1 MTGDRSHLSRRR
13 ALQTLGIALTTGCL
27 RASTGDST
35 ESPGESS
42 PLTGTLTATRDGTSE
57 SPEGTP
63 TAEPEDSPSDSEGPL
78 DPSGLSKG
86 WTDETGLTY
95 KYPGVA
101 GGEMVLT
108 QLEDQETVV
117 ARSLADGS
125 GRWRA
130 PFATDIWI
138 QPRILQS
145 SVLVG
150 STDTLAALSL
160 SDGSERWR
168 YETSGK
174 LRVQP
179 VVARDQGLLVVPV
192 VLGDYE
198 SGRIDGLSL
207 DSGDRV
213 WQFDTSTE
221 ANSLSPVVDGTVYA
235 GYNREIRGYSVDDGT
250 PMPDDEQPVA
260 VDGANISGFPHERL
274 LFAHA
279 GTLYF
284 PVLGGNNRIVAY
296 DPEADEVLWQY
307 EPFGQV
313 LTFDAWGETL
323 AFGADDNAVYGL
335 DRSTGT
341 RRWRVQRD
349 APFVHIAADRGVVWA
364 LQDDSETLLGIDA
377 ADGTVHVEQEL
388 PFAVDD
394 FSVVGRTVV
403 LFGQL
408 GTAAYRIES

>member
-1 MTGDRSHLSRRR
+1 MNNDNSLMYRRR

-27 RASTGDST
+27 RASNDGST
-35 ESPGESS
+35 ESPGEAS
-42 PLTGTLTATRDGTSE
+42 PPAGTPATTRDGTPE
-57 SPEGTP
+57 SSDGTP
-63 TAEPEDSPSDSEGPL
+63 TAEPENSSPDSDGPL
-78 DPSGLSKG
+78 DPSGLSRT

-95 KYPGVA
+95 KYPGTA
-101 GGEMVLT
+101 GGETVLT

-125 GRWRA
+125 ERWRA
-130 PFATDIWI
+130 PFTTDIWI
-138 QPRILQS
+138 QPLILES
-145 SVLVG
+145 SVVVG

-198 SGRIDGLSL
+198 SGRIDALSL
-207 DSGDRV
+207 DSGKRV
-213 WQFDTSTE
+213 WQFDTSSE

-235 GYNREIRGYSVDDGT
+235 GYNREIRGYSVADGT
-250 PMPDDEQPVA
+250 PLPDDEQPAA
-260 VDGANISGFPHERL
+260 VDGASISGFPHERL
-274 LFAHA
+274 LFAHDGA
-279 GTLYF
+279 LYF

-296 DPEADEVLWQY
+296 DPAADEVLWQY
-307 EPFGQV
+307 EPFGSV
-313 LTFDAWGETL
+313 LAFDAWGETL
-323 AFGADDNAVYGL
+323 ALGADDNAVYGL
-335 DRSTGT
+335 DKTTGE

-349 APFVHIAADRGVVWA
+349 APFDHITAERAVVWA
-364 LQDDSETLLGIDA
+364 LQDDAETLLGIDA

-394 FSVVGRTVV
+394 FSVVGRTIIV
-403 LFGQL
+403 FGNL